1 MGLADLAKKNRYQSC
16 KDLVS
21 VLFVFSHYLIMGGFF
36 CIPKK
41 PLFPHFKP
49 LVNVPKMYRLQVI
62 YINQLREAVSDDQD
76 TIFLILFFSHRPA

>member
-36 CIPKK
+36 CITEKTIIPALQATLPKG
-41 PLFPHFKP
+41 L
-49 LVNVPKMYRLQVI
+49 
-62 YINQLREAVSDDQD
+62 YIQGGKKVYVK
-76 TIFLILFFSHRPA
+76 